1 MVLLM
6 GSGEHENKLFVWVY
20 QIEFLL
26 CDHYFCGM
34 TKFEQLQTII
44 KARRSVKPSLMN
56 GTAIAEDL
64 IDQLLE
70 LAHWAPTHA
79 RTEPWRFVV
88 YHGDSL
94 KDFAQQHADLVKQ
107 HTDPEK
113 FTTAKYQGI
122 IDNAAKASHVIVV
135 YMKRQMPARIPLVEE
150 IAATAAAVQNIL
162 LGAEALGLSVLW
174 STGGMTLHPS
184 LKTLLELGEEDQVL
198 GLLYV
203 GNSTEPA
210 PEPKRNGTWMEK
222 VVKRY

>member
-1 MVLLM
+1 
-6 GSGEHENKLFVWVY
+6 
-20 QIEFLL
+20 
-26 CDHYFCGM
+26 
-34 TKFEQLQTII
+34 
-44 KARRSVKPSLMN
+44 MN
-56 GTAIAEDL
+56 GTPVAEEQ

-88 YHGDSL
+88 FHGQSL
-94 KDFAQQHADLVKQ
+94 KAFALQHAELVKQ

-122 IDNAAKASHVIVV
+122 IDNAEKASHVMVV
-135 YMKRQMPARIPLVEE
+135 YMKRQIPASIPLVEE

-184 LKTLLELGEEDQVL
+184 LKTMLELGEEDQIL

-203 GNSTEPA
+203 GYSTEPA
-210 PEPKRNGTWMEK
+210 PEPKRNGTWVEK
-222 VVKRY
+222 VEKRY